1 MKLVVKKLDA
11 SKRELKF
18 EVPKERVTVTLNEVY
33 KDLGK
38 VAKIK
43 GFRPGKVPRHVLEAE
58 HSDLAKEETL
68 KKIIPLIYQ
77 EGIQQEN
84 ISPLDYPD
92 IKDVEF
98 KDGIIKFSAQV
109 DLKPEVKIN
118 NYKGIK
124 VKRKGSEVTDE
135 EINKTLDYF
144 KTSQGAD
151 KEVVIDDEF
160 AKGLGFPNLEAFKK
174 SLSRQ
179 MEIDKDR
186 QNRMDLENQIVDGL
200 LKAAK
205 LSVPQSFVNK
215 QLEQRVME
223 MLERMKNQ
231 GLAEEELKKK
241 EVELRK
247 DLQKVVEKDV
257 NLYLIFDKI
266 RELENI
272 TVKEGENL
280 PTKVMEFLMKEASW
294 EEK

>member
-118 NYKGIK
+118 SYKGIK

>member
-1 MKLVVKKLDA
+1 M
-11 SKRELKF
+11 
-18 EVPKERVTVTLNEVY
+18 
-33 KDLGK
+33 
-38 VAKIK
+38 
-43 GFRPGKVPRHVLEAE
+43 EAE

-68 KKIIPLIYQ
+68 KKIIPVVYQ
-77 EGIQQEN
+77 EGIQQES

-109 DLKPEVKIN
+109 DLKPDVKIN

-124 VKRKGSEVTDE
+124 VKRKSSDVTDE

-151 KEVVIDDEF
+151 KDVKIDDEF

-179 MEIDKDR
+179 MEIDKER

-200 LKAAK
+200 LKEAK

-215 QLEQRVME
+215 QLEQRVLEFM
-223 MLERMKNQ
+223 ERMKKQ
-231 GLAEEELKKK
+231 GLAEEDLKKK
-241 EVELRK
+241 EAELRK
-247 DLQKVVEKDV
+247 DLPKVVEKDV
-257 NLYLIFDKI
+257 KLYLVFDKI
-266 RELENI
+266 REMENI
-272 TVKEGENL
+272 LVQEGENL
-280 PTKVMEFLMKEASW
+280 PTKIMEFLMKEASW
-294 EEK
+294 EDK